1 LKPTALDAPTDQ
13 LDNDEQHFVG
23 IIREHGWFHTHVL
36 GDEEGPGFD
45 YTTGFQIGL
54 GHPEIITFD
63 MKKDVAATVLWDLYR
78 SIGMGNKP
86 AIGELLHELT
96 MLPLMLLP
104 VSIARYQ
111 EYLGWSRWFYRGND
125 FGCLQ
130 LVWTDRDGLFP
141 WEVSFDA
148 ARFEDRQPDL
158 TVGNWAGHPS
168 S

>member
-63 MKKDVAATVLWDLYR
+63 MKKDVAATVFWDLYR

-96 MLPLMLLP
+96 MLPLSCFRFRSP
-104 VSIARYQ
+104 VIRNISVGAAGSTAVMTLAAFSSFGPIAMDCFHGR
-111 EYLGWSRWFYRGND
+111 
-125 FGCLQ
+125 
-130 LVWTDRDGLFP
+130 
-141 WEVSFDA
+141 
-148 ARFEDRQPDL
+148 
-158 TVGNWAGHPS
+158 
-168 S
+168 